1 MKYLT
6 SLFILMI
13 LLSCNRKEQEF
24 DAMGHFEADELTLMS
39 ETSGRIIRMTIREGD
54 KINAGDTV
62 AITDTVSP
70 ILQIRQLEAQQE
82 AVRSKIPTIRSQER
96 IIDKEISVLQTEKE
110 RFAKLVDEQAATSKS
125 LDDITNQIEL
135 AKVRKSGFQP
145 QINSLMQ
152 ELEVLKAQEALLS
165 EQLNKCFIISKT
177 SGTVLDLIAN
187 ESEITVPG
195 KAILKLADLDNM
207 ILKAY
212 VSGDQLPTFTNGQ
225 SVRVRIDK
233 PEKEYYTYEGQ
244 VFWVSDQAEF
254 TPKVIQTKKE
264 RVNLV
269 YAIKVRVKNDGRIKI
284 GMPGELILD
293 HE

>member
-1 MKYLT
+1 
-6 SLFILMI
+6 MI

-39 ETSGRIIRMTIREGD
+39 ETSGRIIKLTIREGD
-54 KINAGDTV
+54 KIHAGDTV

-70 ILQIRQLEAQQE
+70 ILQIRQIEAQQE

-96 IIDKEISVLQTEKE
+96 IIDKEISVLQAEKE
-110 RFAKLVDEQAATSKS
+110 RFAKLVNEQAATSKS
-125 LDDITNQIEL
+125 LDDINNQIEL

-165 EQLNKCFIISKT
+165 EQLNRCFVISKT
-177 SGTVLDLIAN
+177 PGTVLDLIAN

-225 SVRVRIDK
+225 SVNVRIDK
-233 PEKEYYTYEGQ
+233 PGKEYYSYPGQ
-244 VFWVSDQAEF
+244 VFWVSGQAEF
-254 TPKVIQTKKE
+254 TPKVIQTKTE

-284 GMPGELILD
+284 GMPGELLLN

>member
-6 SLFILMI
+6 SLFILMAF
-13 LLSCNRKEQEF
+13 LSCNRKEQEF

-39 ETSGRIIRMTIREGD
+39 ETSGRIIRMSIREGD
-54 KINAGDTV
+54 KILSGDTV

-70 ILQIRQLEAQQE
+70 TLQIKQLRAQQE
-82 AVRSKIPTIRSQER
+82 AVKSKIPTIRSQER
-96 IIDKEISVLQTEKE
+96 VIDKEIEVLQTEKE
-110 RFAKLVDEQAATSKS
+110 RFSKLVNEQAATAKS
-125 LDDITNQIEL
+125 LDDINNQIEL
-135 AKVRKSGFQP
+135 ARVRKSGFQP

-152 ELEVLKAQEALLS
+152 ELEVLKAQEALLA

-177 SGTVLDLIAN
+177 SGTVLDLIAK
-187 ESEITVPG
+187 ESEIAVPG
-195 KAILKLADLDNM
+195 KAILKLADMDNL

-212 VSGDQLPTFTNGQ
+212 VSGDQLTAFTNGQ
-225 SVRVRIDK
+225 TVSVRIDK
-233 PEKEYYTYEGQ
+233 PEKEYCTYQGE

-264 RVNLV
+264 RINLV

-284 GMPGELILD
+284 GMPGELLLN

>member
-1 MKYLT
+1 
-6 SLFILMI
+6 MI
-13 LLSCNRKEQEF
+13 LLSCNRKEQGF

-70 ILQIRQLEAQQE
+70 TLQIRQLEAQQE

-96 IIDKEISVLQTEKE
+96 IVDKEISVLQTEKE
-110 RFAKLVDEQAATSKS
+110 RFAKLVEEQAATSKS
-125 LDDITNQIEL
+125 LDDINNQIEL

-165 EQLNKCFIISKT
+165 EQVNRCFIISKT
-177 SGTVLDLIAN
+177 AGTVLDLIAN

-212 VSGDQLPTFTNGQ
+212 VSGDQLPTFTTGQ

-264 RVNLV
+264 RINLV
-269 YAIKVRVKNDGRIKI
+269 YAIKIRVKNDGRIKI
-284 GMPGELILD
+284 GMPGELLLD